1 MKGFN
6 GVMTYDL
13 NLLQWVGEY
22 LEHLFP
28 KASPQSYFPFFDGRE
43 VLRIYERAQLLSGA
57 QLIPTVL
64 TLGEMEALRRQTR
77 LGILG
82 TNKRRYSVGEEVRVQ
97 VELKGIESLEVRLFE
112 VDTYAFYAKN
122 DAEVEVSLDVDGLQ
136 PQHTFSFSYKLPAMV
151 SHVET

>member
-1 MKGFN
+1 
-6 GVMTYDL
+6 
-13 NLLQWVGEY
+13 
-22 LEHLFP
+22 
-28 KASPQSYFPFFDGRE
+28 
-43 VLRIYERAQLLSGA
+43 
-57 QLIPTVL
+57 
-64 TLGEMEALRRQTR
+64 MEPLRRQTR

-122 DAEVEVSLDVDGLQ
+122 DAGVEVSLDVDGLQ